1 MKNENG
7 EDDFLSQLENIDR
20 EKSLPVDEYF
30 QRACLRSLVSY
41 YVHEKHRTPSPND
54 TLVINYAGIGVL
66 SSAEMPTDELSKSIQ
81 IRFSEKA
88 IAKDLLNDDT
98 TNDGILLRRCI
109 VLSWNICK
117 YIAWSLSEAE
127 YLELCR
133 FFKDSAEDISSTT
146 NAQHFYSEFGK
157 RLSDAPIIPD
167 AVMETDRAKQQ
178 KYLSQY
184 VRFGCLRFV
193 LILAVFAVIIYFVLA
208 Q

>member
-7 EDDFLSQLENIDR
+7 EDDFLSQLENIDG
-20 EKSLPVDEYF
+20 EESLPAEEYF

-41 YVHEKHRTPSPND
+41 YVNKKHRTPSPND

-66 SSAEMPTDELSKSIQ
+66 SSAEMPTDEFSKSIQ

-117 YIAWSLSEAE
+117 YIAWSLSKAE
-127 YLELCR
+127 YLELCK
-133 FFKDSAEDISSTT
+133 FFKDSAEDLSNPT
-146 NAQHFYSEFGK
+146 NAQHYYSEYGK
-157 RLSDAPIIPD
+157 RLTDAPKIPD
-167 AVMETDRAKQQ
+167 AVMETDRANQLKR
-178 KYLSQY
+178 LSQH

-193 LILAVFAVIIYFVLA
+193 LILVVFAVIIYFVLA